1 MFVIVKVDR
10 ETNAI
15 KDLWRISE
23 ELEPS
28 KHEQKK
34 AEEKSADE

>member
-1 MFVIVKVDR
+1 MFVVVKVDR

-23 ELEPS
+23 EIDPS
-28 KHEQKK
+28 KYEQKK
-34 AEEKSADE
+34 S